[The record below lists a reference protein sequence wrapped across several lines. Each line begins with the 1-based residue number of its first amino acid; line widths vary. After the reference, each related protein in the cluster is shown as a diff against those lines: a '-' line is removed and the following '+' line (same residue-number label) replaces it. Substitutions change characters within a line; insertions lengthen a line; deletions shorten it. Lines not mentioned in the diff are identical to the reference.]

1 MKKYQ
6 ALLGKISLAL
16 AMGLVF
22 SSCSN
27 EDEQS
32 ITDPQTKAKLS
43 ATATSPSSSN
53 SENSRVVIGGMTVSN
68 FYVGTQNVEMKYYA
82 KADLLAGISLG
93 NLQLKSNTSAS
104 LQSSSSSK
112 KTLTLVSSGNSQ
124 FSVIGEGN
132 TPEGNYKEVTFK
144 LFKNTEGNANS
155 PMFQKSLMIT
165 GEVNGKITT
174 FWTESEKVIRA
185 ASESSTGVQL
195 DNNTEMVLVF
205 ELEKLF
211 SGVDFKTA
219 LDANQDGRIEI
230 SPNSPDGNLVLFNR
244 IESNL
249 ESAVSLKNRQ
259 TIK

>member
-1 MKKYQ
+1 MWFEFFDPNQINCHFMKKYQ

-32 ITDPQTKAKLS
+32 VTDPQTKAKLS
-43 ATATSPSSSN
+43 ATATSPTNSS
-53 SENSRVVIGGMTVSN
+53 SENSRVVVSGMTVSN
-68 FYVGTQNVEMKYYA
+68 FYA
-82 KADLLAGISLG
+82 KADLLADINLG
-93 NLQLKSNTSAS
+93 NLQLKSNTNAS

-112 KTLTLVSSGNSQ
+112 KTLTLVSSGAAQ
-124 FSVIGEGN
+124 FSAIGEGN

-144 LFKNTEGNANS
+144 LYKNTQGNSNS
-155 PMFQKSLMIT
+155 PLFQKSLMIT

-174 FWTESEKVIRA
+174 FWTESEKAIRA
-185 ASESSTGVQL
+185 VAQSSTGIQL

-211 SGVDFKTA
+211 AGVDFKTA

-230 SPNSPDGNLVLFNR
+230 SPNSPDGNLVLFSK

-249 ESAVSLKNRQ
+249 ESAV
-259 TIK
+259 